1 MAGEHTIV
9 DLTATAM
16 VAPLNAEFRGSHYH
30 IRQRGTIIIQ
40 LHGSGGVIGEAYLG
54 DEDTGLEE
62 ILRIIDEQ
70 VRPMVIGA
78 DAASPARLWHALY
91 PLTYNIRRPKRTSL
105 LIVGAIDAAAW
116 DLVGKTAGLPLWRL
130 WGGARDRLPIIAI
143 GGYYGEPLGPLS
155 AEIAQ
160 YKDMGLSGSSSRSV
174 AVSPAEDAARVTQ
187 AREAGGDDFV
197 LCVDANQGL
206 GVQAAIELSNRL
218 DGLGVRW
225 FEEPVTWHNDRRALR
240 DVRMRGGLPVCA
252 GQSELSPSGCRDLME
267 TASIDVCNFDAS
279 MGGGPDGVAAHCRH
293 RRCLRRR
300 DGTPRGAAG
309 IESPAREPVTQHLC
323 RMLPSGPRSVL
334 VESHC
339 ERSGRSRT
347 AQLVMAER
355 PGLGWELDWDYI
367 NRYRVDAG

>member
-1 MAGEHTIV
+1 MEGEHTIV
-9 DLTATAM
+9 DLTAIAM

-30 IRQRGTIIIQ
+30 IMQRGTIIIQ
-40 LHGSGGVIGEAYLG
+40 LHGSDGVIGEAYLG

-62 ILRIIDEQ
+62 ILRIINEQ
-70 VRPMVIGA
+70 VRPMVVGA
-78 DAASPARLWHALY
+78 DATSPTRLWHKLY

-105 LIVGAIDAAAW
+105 LILGAIDAAAW

-143 GGYYGEPLGPLS
+143 GGYYGEPLGPLHE
-155 AEIAQ
+155 EIAQ
-160 YKDMGLSGSSSRSV
+160 YKDMGLSGIKFKV
-174 AVSPAEDAARVTQ
+174 GGVSPAEDAARVTQ

-240 DVRMRGGLPVCA
+240 DVRTRGSLPVCA

-279 MGGGPDGVAAHCRH
+279 MGGGPTAW
-293 RRCLRRR
+293 L
-300 DGTPRGAAG
+300 
-309 IESPAREPVTQHLC
+309 
-323 RMLPSGPRSVL
+323 
-334 VESHC
+334 
-339 ERSGRSRT
+339 RT
-347 AQLVMAER
+347 AAIAAAYDVEMAHHEEPQVSSHLLASQSHSTYVECFHPDRDPFWWQLIATERTIENGELVMSER
-355 PGLGWELDWDYI
+355 PGLGWELDWDYV
-367 NRYRVDAG
+367 NRYRVDAA